1 MKLELRKPLKS
12 GIYPAVVIE
21 VKPAETKFGAQLVWR
36 FRLEDEGGHTVRS
49 FSSTAYTPKSKLAR
63 WVQACLGELPEELD
77 TNRLAGTACRVE
89 LDAEGEYPRVREV
102 LPPEGLFD

>member
-1 MKLELRKPLKS
+1 MKLQLHKPLKS
-12 GIYPAVVIE
+12 GVFPAVVVG
-21 VKPAETKFGAQLVWR
+21 VKPVETRFGSQLEWR

-77 TNRLAGTACRVE
+77 TNRLTGTFCLVDV
-89 LDAEGEYPRVREV
+89 DADSEYPRVKDV
-102 LPPEGLFD
+102 MPPSFLE

>member
-1 MKLELRKPLKS
+1 MRLTLHKPLKS

-36 FRLEDEGGHTVRS
+36 FRLEDEGKHVVQAY
-49 FSSTAYTPKSKLAR
+49 SSAAYSPKSKLGR

-77 TNRLAGTACRVE
+77 TERLTGTFCLVDV
-89 LDAEGEYPRVREV
+89 DADGEYPRVKDV
-102 LPPEGLFD
+102 MPPSFFE